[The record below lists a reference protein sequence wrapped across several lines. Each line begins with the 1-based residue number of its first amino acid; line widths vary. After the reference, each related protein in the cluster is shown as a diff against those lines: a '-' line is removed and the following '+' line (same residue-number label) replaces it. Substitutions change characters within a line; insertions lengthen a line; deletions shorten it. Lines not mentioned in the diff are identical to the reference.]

1 MTSQLITTHWAD
13 KCTSEGDVKTAVKE
27 VLKTIPYCWY
37 FMPPANG
44 YGRSGIPDF
53 VGCVNGRFFAIE
65 TKFGKG
71 KTTVH
76 QGRELAGIT
85 DCKGEVWVVY
95 EHNMLQWEAQFRG
108 WVALCS

>member
-1 MTSQLITTHWAD
+1 MAVTDKWVD
-13 KCTSEGDVKTAVKE
+13 KCSSEGDVKAAVKE
-27 VLKTIPYCWY
+27 VLKNTDNCWW

-53 VGCVNGRFFAIE
+53 VGCVRGRFFAIE
-65 TKFGKG
+65 TKFGRG

-76 QGRELAGIT
+76 QDRELAAIDACDGH
-85 DCKGEVWVVY
+85 VWVVY
-95 EHNMLQWEAQFRG
+95 EFDLPAWEAAFKG

>member
-1 MTSQLITTHWAD
+1 MALTD
-13 KCTSEGDVKTAVKE
+13 KWVGKCSSEGDVKAAVKD
-27 VLKTIPYCWY
+27 VLKNTANCWW

-53 VGCVNGRFFAIE
+53 VGCVWGRFFAIE

-76 QGRELAGIT
+76 QDRELAAIDACSGH
-85 DCKGEVWVVY
+85 VWVVY
-95 EHNMLQWEAQFRG
+95 ESDLPAWEAAFSG